1 MRPIRSGRPLSALL
15 CALAS
20 ATAAAGTAAP
30 TYDTVIRQGTVYD
43 GSGKAPYVGDVAIEG
58 DKIVYVG
65 AHAPGSGRT
74 EFAAHGKAVAPGF
87 INMLAHPEESLL
99 IDGRALSDLRQG
111 VTLEVM
117 GEMSMGPLNDAMKA
131 DMKRGADVP
140 IEIDWTT
147 LGQYLQKLEK
157 KGITPNI
164 ASFVGAGT
172 IREYVLG
179 ANNVEPSPAQLA
191 EMRGLVRQAMEEGAL
206 GVTTALIY
214 NPNTYAKTPELVS
227 LAQESAQCGG
237 MYIAH
242 MRSEGDRL
250 VEAVDETIRIA
261 RESGAPAE
269 IYHLKVAGRQNWDK
283 LDDVIAHVE
292 ASRKAGVRIT
302 ADMYLYTAGA
312 TGLDAS
318 MPPWVQEGGYDQ
330 WAERL
335 RDPAIRAR
343 VAADMKDPKP
353 TWENL
358 LQRAGPDGLLF
369 LAFHNPALRGYIGKT
384 LTDIANDRHTTPEEA
399 AMQLVVEDGSRVGV
413 AYFLMSEDNIRRQ
426 VALPWVSF
434 GSDAGAPAPEGVF
447 LESAEH
453 PRAYGNFVRVLG
465 KYARDEQVITL
476 AEAVRKLSALPA
488 ATLSIPA
495 RGHLEPGYFADVVVF
510 DPATV
515 ADHATYE
522 KPHQLSTGVTDVWIN
537 GVRALQD
544 SEATRAASGRFVR
557 GRAALS
563 DAGGGC
569 RATATDWT
577 WVP

>member
-1 MRPIRSGRPLSALL
+1 MHLIPSRRPISALL
-15 CALAS
+15 CALAF
-20 ATAAAGTAAP
+20 AP
-30 TYDTVIRQGTVYD
+30 AIADPLTYDTVIRQGTVVD
-43 GSGKAPYVGDVAIEG
+43 GSGKVPYIGDVAMAG
-58 DKIVYVG
+58 DRIVYVG
-65 AHAPGSGRT
+65 PHAPGRGKT
-74 EFAAHGKAVAPGF
+74 EFDARGKAVAPGF
-87 INMLAHPEESLL
+87 VNMLAHPEESLL

-117 GEMSMGPLNDAMKA
+117 GEMSMGPLNEAMKT
-131 DMKRGADVP
+131 DMKRQADVP
-140 IEIDWTT
+140 FDVDWTT
-147 LGQYLQKLEK
+147 LGQYLIKLEK

-179 ANNVEPSPAQLA
+179 ANNVEPTPMQLT
-191 EMRGLVRQAMEEGAL
+191 EMRALVRQAMEEGAL

-214 NPNTYAKTPELVS
+214 NPNTYAKTPELIS

-250 VEAVDETIRIA
+250 VEAVDETISIA

-269 IYHLKVAGRQNWDK
+269 IYHLKVGGRQNWGK

-343 VAADMKDPKP
+343 VAADMKDPTP
-353 TWENL
+353 SWENL
-358 LQRAGPDGLLF
+358 MQRAGPDGLLF

-384 LTDIANDRHTTPEEA
+384 LTEIAQDRNTTPEEA

-465 KYARDEQVITL
+465 KYARDEKVISL
-476 AEAVRKLSALPA
+476 QEAVRKLSAQPA
-488 ATLSIPA
+488 ANLSIPA
-495 RGHLEPGYFADVVVF
+495 RGQLQKGYFADIVVF
-510 DPATV
+510 DPQTV

-537 GVRALQD
+537 GVRALKD
-544 SEATRAASGRFVR
+544 SEATGAPSGRFVR
-557 GRAALS
+557 GRAARS
-563 DAGGGC
+563 ESTGGC
-569 RATATDWT
+569 RAKSTDWT
-577 WVP
+577 WSP

>member
-1 MRPIRSGRPLSALL
+1 MHLIPSRRPISALL
-15 CALAS
+15 CALAF
-20 ATAAAGTAAP
+20 AP
-30 TYDTVIRQGTVYD
+30 AIADPLTYDTVIRQGTVVD
-43 GSGKAPYVGDVAIEG
+43 GSGKVPYIGDVAMAG
-58 DKIVYVG
+58 DRIVYVG
-65 AHAPGSGRT
+65 PHAPGRGKT
-74 EFAAHGKAVAPGF
+74 EFDARGKAVAPGF
-87 INMLAHPEESLL
+87 VNMLAHPEESLL

-117 GEMSMGPLNDAMKA
+117 GEMSMGPLNEAMKT
-131 DMKRGADVP
+131 DMKRQADVP
-140 IEIDWTT
+140 FDVDWTT
-147 LGQYLQKLEK
+147 LGQYLIKLEK

-179 ANNVEPSPAQLA
+179 ANNVEPTPMQLT
-191 EMRGLVRQAMEEGAL
+191 EMRALVRQAMEEGAL

-214 NPNTYAKTPELVS
+214 NPNTYAKTPELIS

-250 VEAVDETIRIA
+250 VEAVDETISIA

-269 IYHLKVAGRQNWDK
+269 IYHLKVGGRQNWGK

-343 VAADMKDPKP
+343 VAADMKDPTP
-353 TWENL
+353 SWENL
-358 LQRAGPDGLLF
+358 MQRAGPDGLLF

-384 LTDIANDRHTTPEEA
+384 LTEIAQDRNTTPEEA

-465 KYARDEQVITL
+465 KYARDEKVISL
-476 AEAVRKLSALPA
+476 QEAVRKLSAQPA
-488 ATLSIPA
+488 ANLSIPA
-495 RGHLEPGYFADVVVF
+495 RGQLQKGYFADVVVF
-510 DPATV
+510 DPQTV

-537 GVRALQD
+537 GVRALKD
-544 SEATRAASGRFVR
+544 SEATGAPSGRFVR
-557 GRAALS
+557 GRAARS
-563 DAGGGC
+563 ESTGGC
-569 RATATDWT
+569 RAKSTDWT
-577 WVP
+577 WSP

>member
-1 MRPIRSGRPLSALL
+1 MHRIRSVRPLSTLL
-15 CALAS
+15 CALAC
-20 ATAAAGTAAP
+20 APAIADTAAP
-30 TYDTVIRQGTVYD
+30 QYDTVLRQGTIYD
-43 GSGKAPYVGDVAIEG
+43 GSGTPAYVGDLAITG
-58 DKIVYVG
+58 DRIVYIG
-65 AHAPGSGRT
+65 PHAPGRGRS
-74 EFAAHGKAVAPGF
+74 EFDAHGKAVAPGF

-117 GEMSMGPLNDAMKA
+117 GEMSMGPLNAAMKA
-131 DMKRGADVP
+131 DMQRQADVP
-140 IEIDWTT
+140 LDVDWTT
-147 LGQYLQKLEK
+147 LGQYLVKLEQ

-179 ANNVEPSPAQLA
+179 ANNVEPTATQLTA
-191 EMRGLVRQAMEEGAL
+191 MRALVHQAMEEGAMGL
-206 GVTTALIY
+206 TTALIY
-214 NPNTYAKTPELVS
+214 NPNTYAKTPELIA

-269 IYHLKVAGRQNWDK
+269 IYHLKVAGRPNWDK
-283 LDDVIAHVE
+283 LDTVIAHVE

-343 VAADMKDPKP
+343 VAADMQDPNP

-358 LQRAGPDGLLF
+358 MQRAGPDGLLF

-384 LTDIANDRHTTPEEA
+384 LTEVAQDRHTTIEEA

-465 KYARDEQVITL
+465 KYARDAHVITL
-476 AEAVRKLSALPA
+476 EDAVRKLSALPA

-495 RGHLEPGYFADVVVF
+495 RGQLQKGYFADVVVF

-537 GVRALQD
+537 GVRALKD
-544 SEATRAASGRFVR
+544 SEATRAPSGRFVR
-557 GRAALS
+557 GRAARTES
-563 DAGGGC
+563 GGGC
-569 RATATDWT
+569 RAQSTDWS
-577 WVP
+577 WSP